1 MWTVNWLAI
10 HLARLVASV
19 VHAIETFQ
27 LRESERTTGR

>member
-1 MWTVNWLAI
+1 MWTVNWWAI
-10 HLARLVASV
+10 HLARLVAAV